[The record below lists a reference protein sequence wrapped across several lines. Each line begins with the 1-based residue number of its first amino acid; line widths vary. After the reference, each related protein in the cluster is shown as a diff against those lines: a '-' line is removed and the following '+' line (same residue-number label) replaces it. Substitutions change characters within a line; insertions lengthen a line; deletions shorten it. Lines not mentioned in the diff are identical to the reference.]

1 MKERRRATHTAYRRR
16 FSVRSRWADAAHHDQ
31 KEQRMNEISVTRRR
45 LLTTTTAALGGAVLT
60 GPATSLVAAAQSATP
75 ETGPAPG
82 SGPLGGQV
90 KFAYATPATLNPLF
104 STAGVDQ
111 GVSRQV
117 YGALVAMT
125 DAPDVEMDLAESV
138 DISEDATT
146 YTFHLRDGLKFPD
159 GTPLTSKDVL
169 FTFTRAIDPRTGS
182 FWRSRFLAI
191 DGAEAYDG
199 VTVTDIPGLQ
209 APDDKTVTMKLSAP
223 DVTWLITLGDFA
235 GFSILPEHAF
245 GSIPPDQLQKAPFS
259 FAPGPGAGA
268 FTFGEYLADQYVSL
282 NRNDAYQP
290 PKANID
296 QLYLPILPQ
305 TVTALSQLQNGELDI
320 AQVLIPDMAS
330 VQGNPDLTVSS
341 EPSVMMQFMVPNL
354 TRPEFA
360 DKRVR
365 QAMIY
370 ALDRASIVKE
380 IMLDQVTVINSCFFG
395 WQWEN
400 VEPEGLNTYPYD
412 PDKARQLLQEANWDS
427 NTKVV
432 SHYIPG
438 NQLEESLLNIFVQ
451 QYKDVG
457 INVELQAV
465 DVPDYTNRIVSGA
478 KDGQTGDFQ
487 LMLGSGGVMGQDPNI
502 TVKYITTNAA
512 TPTGSNY
519 NHFSNAQV
527 DELMIQGRATKDV
540 EERKRIY
547 TEVAKIVNDE
557 AVWIFLWRLN
567 SIYGVNK
574 RVQGF
579 KAPGHPG
586 RVISSAHKWSVVQQ

>member
-1 MKERRRATHTAYRRR
+1 
-16 FSVRSRWADAAHHDQ
+16 
-31 KEQRMNEISVTRRR
+31 MNEKLVTRRQF
-45 LLTTTTAALGGAVLT
+45 LSTTTAVAGGAVLA
-60 GPATSLVAAAQSATP
+60 GPATRLAATAQSSTP
-75 ETGPAPG
+75 EAGAAVPG

-117 YGALVAMT
+117 YGALVAMSDT
-125 DAPDVEMDLAESV
+125 LDVDMDLAETV

-146 YTFHLRDGLKFPD
+146 YTFHLRDGLMFPD
-159 GTPLTSKDVL
+159 GTPLTSADVL

-182 FWRSRFLAI
+182 FWRSRFLPI
-191 DGAEAYDG
+191 EGAEAYDG
-199 VTVTDIPGLQ
+199 ETVTDLPGLQ
-209 APDDKTVTMKLSAP
+209 APDDLTVIMTLTAP

-235 GFSILPEHAF
+235 GFSILPKHAF
-245 GSIPPDQLQKAPFS
+245 ESIPPDQLQTASFS

-268 FTFGEYLADQYVSL
+268 FAFGEYLADQYVSL

-320 AQVLIPDMAS
+320 AQVPIPDLAS
-330 VQGNPDLTVSS
+330 VQDNPDLTVSS
-341 EPSVMMQFMVPNL
+341 EPSVMMQFLVPNL

-370 ALDRASIVKE
+370 ALDRAAIVKE
-380 IMLDQVTVINSCFFG
+380 IMLDHATVINSCFFG
-395 WQWEN
+395 WEWEN
-400 VEPEGLNTYPYD
+400 GEPDGLNTYPYD
-412 PDKARQLLQEANWDS
+412 PDMAKQLLQEAGWDS
-427 NTKVV
+427 SITIA

-457 INVELQAV
+457 INVELQQV

-478 KDGQTGDFQ
+478 TGGQTGDFQ
-487 LMLGSGGVMGQDPNI
+487 LMIGSGGVMGQDPNI
-502 TVKYITTNAA
+502 TVKYLTTSAA

-519 NHFSNAQV
+519 NHFTNAQV
-527 DELMIQGRATKDV
+527 DELMIQGRATNDV
-540 EERKRIY
+540 VERKRIY

-557 AVWIFLWRLN
+557 AMWIFLWRLN
-567 SIYGVNK
+567 SIYGVNN

-586 RVISSAHKWSVVQQ
+586 RVISSAHKWSVVE

>member
-1 MKERRRATHTAYRRR
+1 
-16 FSVRSRWADAAHHDQ
+16 
-31 KEQRMNEISVTRRR
+31 MNEHSVTRRR
-45 LLTTTTAALGGAVLT
+45 FLTTTTAAIGGAVLA
-60 GPATSLVAAAQSATP
+60 GPATSLVATAQSATP
-75 ETGPAPG
+75 ETGTGVSAPG

-125 DAPDVEMDLAESV
+125 DTLDVEMDLAESV
-138 DISEDATT
+138 DVSEDATT

-159 GTPLTSKDVL
+159 GTPLTSKDVI

-209 APDDKTVTMKLSAP
+209 APDDKTVIMKLSKP

-235 GFSILPEHAF
+235 GFSILPEHVFA
-245 GSIPPDQLQKAPFS
+245 SIPPDQLQKAPFS

-320 AQVLIPDMAS
+320 AQVLIPDLES
-330 VQGNPDLTVSS
+330 VRQNPDLTVSS
-341 EPSVMMQFMVPNL
+341 EPSVMMQFLVPNL

-365 QAMIY
+365 QAMMY

-395 WQWEN
+395 WQWPN
-400 VEPEGLNTYPYD
+400 GEPEGLNPYPYD
-412 PDKARQLLQEANWDS
+412 PDKAKQLLQEANWDS

-438 NQLEESLLNIFVQ
+438 NQLEETLLNIFVQ
-451 QYKDVG
+451 QYKDIG
-457 INVELQAV
+457 INVELLAV

-478 KDGQTGDFQ
+478 KDGQTGDYQ
-487 LMLGSGGVMGQDPNI
+487 LMLGSGGVMGQDPNV
-502 TVKYITTNAA
+502 TVKYLTTNAA

-527 DELMIQGRATKDV
+527 DELMVQGRATNDV

-557 AVWIFLWRLN
+557 VMWIFLWRLN
-567 SIYGVNK
+567 AIYGVNK

-579 KAPGHPG
+579 RAPGHPG
-586 RVISSAHKWSVVQQ
+586 RVISSAHKWSVVQ

>member
-1 MKERRRATHTAYRRR
+1 
-16 FSVRSRWADAAHHDQ
+16 
-31 KEQRMNEISVTRRR
+31 MNGKMVTRRQF
-45 LLTTTTAALGGAVLT
+45 LTTTTAVVGGAVLA
-60 GPATSLVAAAQSATP
+60 GPATRRVATAQSSTP
-75 ETGPAPG
+75 EAGAPG

-117 YGALVAMT
+117 YGALVNMSDT
-125 DAPDVEMDLAESV
+125 LEVEMDLAESV
-138 DISEDATT
+138 DVSEDATT
-146 YTFHLRDGLKFPD
+146 YTFNLRDGLMFPD
-159 GTPLTSKDVL
+159 GTPLTSADVL

-191 DGAEAYDG
+191 EGAEAYDG
-199 VTVTDIPGLQ
+199 ETVTDIPGLQ
-209 APDDKTVTMKLSAP
+209 APDDKTVTMKLAAP
-223 DVTWLITLGDFA
+223 DVTWLVTLGDFA

-245 GSIPPDQLQKAPFS
+245 GSIPPDQLQTASFS

-320 AQVLIPDMAS
+320 AQVPIPDLAS
-330 VQGNPDLTVSS
+330 VQDNPDLTVSS
-341 EPSVMMQFMVPNL
+341 EPSVMMQFLVPNL

-370 ALDRASIVKE
+370 ALDRAAIVKE
-380 IMLDQVTVINSCFFG
+380 IMLDNATVINSCFFG
-395 WQWEN
+395 WEWEN
-400 VEPEGLNTYPYD
+400 GEPEGLNPYAYD
-412 PDKARQLLQEANWDS
+412 PDMAKQLLQEAGWDS
-427 NTKVV
+427 SVTIA

-457 INVELQAV
+457 INVELPTGRRTRLHQPHRQRRHRRPNRRLPAH
-465 DVPDYTNRIVSGA
+465 DRQRWRDGSGPEHHGEIPHHQRRDPDR
-478 KDGQTGDFQ
+478 FQ
-487 LMLGSGGVMGQDPNI
+487 LQPLLQSASRRTDDSG
-502 TVKYITTNAA
+502 T
-512 TPTGSNY
+512 S
-519 NHFSNAQV
+519 
-527 DELMIQGRATKDV
+527 DE
-540 EERKRIY
+540 
-547 TEVAKIVNDE
+547 
-557 AVWIFLWRLN
+557 
-567 SIYGVNK
+567 
-574 RVQGF
+574 
-579 KAPGHPG
+579 
-586 RVISSAHKWSVVQQ
+586 